1 RNIVM
6 AEASFLF
13 IQEKGNGPMARAA
26 RHQIKSHVMD
36 RIVSERRTAKQREH
50 HDVDSLT
57 QNDLV
62 VGTTTHIWPQISQ
75 KSGSSSPVSAIAIQ
89 GMLDV
94 YGSNIEMSTQTKSL
108 FHYFVYRSMQLCSV
122 SFETGWL
129 QHAFNDAA
137 LFYSTLY
144 HWTLL
149 NYDYLP
155 GQLRSPYHL
164 LQLKGSAIRNINS
177 NLTSGEELIDDDII
191 ASVACLA
198 SAN

>member
-1 RNIVM
+1 
-6 AEASFLF
+6 
-13 IQEKGNGPMARAA
+13 
-26 RHQIKSHVMD
+26 
-36 RIVSERRTAKQREH
+36 
-50 HDVDSLT
+50 
-57 QNDLV
+57 
-62 VGTTTHIWPQISQ
+62 
-75 KSGSSSPVSAIAIQ
+75 
-89 GMLDV
+89 
-94 YGSNIEMSTQTKSL
+94 
-108 FHYFVYRSMQLCSV
+108 MQLCSV

-198 SAN
+198 SANVSRRPAFEFLLWIFILAVDIWRSKRGSNAFQRI